1 MSRIKDLPAPTK
13 DRLVEQ
19 GLLVPAGTDDQGSP
33 RFDAGWTVKTSI
45 IRQQTFPPGQPVT
58 VEHRYRTS
66 VGISFDSVLRK
77 AVREQETMAAQVKRY
92 RPIKNFRLVV
102 DKGRADR
109 LVSFC
114 GENVKRLTPT
124 TFEMVAKDFV
134 PQRDLKIL
142 LIGPLN

>member
-1 MSRIKDLPAPTK
+1 
-13 DRLVEQ
+13 
-19 GLLVPAGTDDQGSP
+19 
-33 RFDAGWTVKTSI
+33 
-45 IRQQTFPPGQPVT
+45 
-58 VEHRYRTS
+58 
-66 VGISFDSVLRK
+66 
-77 AVREQETMAAQVKRY
+77 MAAQVKRY
-92 RPIKNFRLVV
+92 RADYCISDFFLRGLDRRTGTQAENVAGMQERRISYILKTGANWAGPIKNFRLVV